1 MSTRA
6 AAEIIA
12 ASGFTPLAAKHSE
25 AIWRWLD
32 DYITAPHQELGPRRR
47 RLPPT

>member
-6 AAEIIA
+6 AAEFIA

-25 AIWRWLD
+25 AIWLD
-32 DYITAPHQELGPRRR
+32 DYITAPHQVLGPRRR